1 MKIIDL
7 LAGLDY
13 EFVNG
18 ESNIEINSLQYDSR
32 KVKEGD
38 IFFAIGGFN
47 TDGHKFISK
56 AVEGGAKVIVIERD
70 IELIEGVTYI
80 KVENGRKALAMAS
93 CNFYDHPSRK
103 MKVIGIT
110 GTNGKTTS
118 AFMLKHILEAAGHKV
133 GLIGTIAN
141 YIGSEELHA
150 ERTTPESLEL
160 QELFNKMVEAGVNY
174 CVMEVSSHSLDL
186 FRVYGVEFAE
196 GIFTNLTQDHLDFH
210 KTFENYYKAKA
221 KLFDISKNS
230 IINVDDEY
238 GKRLIKEVEMKN
250 TSRVTSYSIN
260 NEGTLRGENIDLAA
274 TGMTFDLKLN
284 GQIKKIC
291 LSIPGKYN
299 VYNAL
304 GCIGAALNEGIDI
317 EVIIKALALVTV
329 PGRCENLTLGMNTAF
344 QVIRDYSHTPD
355 SLKNILENL
364 RELTTGRLIC
374 IFGCGGDRD
383 KTKRP
388 IMGDIGTKLSDVAII
403 TSDNPRSENP
413 FDILKDI
420 VAGVKIENYRVIEN
434 REEAIK
440 EALLMAQKGDII
452 VIAGKGHETYQILKN
467 ETIHFDEKEVVLK
480 LMKELKLYE

>member
-1 MKIIDL
+1 MKIVDL
-7 LAGLDY
+7 LAGLNY
-13 EFVNG
+13 EFVSG
-18 ESNIEINSLQYDSR
+18 EKDIEINNPQYDSR
-32 KVKEGD
+32 KVQKGD
-38 IFFAIGGFN
+38 VFFAITGFS
-47 TDGHKFISK
+47 TDGHKFIAK
-56 AVEGGAKVIVIERD
+56 AVENGAKVVIVERD
-70 IELIEGVTYI
+70 IEQIEGVTYI

-93 CNFYDHPSRK
+93 CNFYDNPSRK
-103 MKVIGIT
+103 MKLIGIT

-118 AFMLKHILEAAGHKV
+118 AFMIKAILEASGYKV

-160 QELFNKMVEAGVNY
+160 QELFNKMVEAGVDY

-186 FRVYGVEFAE
+186 YRVYGTKFEE

-221 KLFDISKNS
+221 KLFDISKSS
-230 IINVDDEY
+230 IINADDEY
-238 GKRLIKEVEMKN
+238 GARLIKEVTAKEASK
-250 TSRVTSYSIN
+250 VTTYSI
-260 NEGTLRGENIDLAA
+260 EKVSDLRGEDIDLEA
-274 TGMTFDLKLN
+274 TGMIFDLEYK
-284 GQIKKIC
+284 GEIKKVV
-291 LSIPGKYN
+291 LSIPGRYN

-304 GCIGAALNEGIDI
+304 GCIGAALNQGIDI
-317 EVIIKALALVTV
+317 DVIIKALAMVTV
-329 PGRCENLTLGMNTAF
+329 PGRCENLTLGMNSGF

-388 IMGDIGTKLSDVAII
+388 IMGEIGTNLSDIAII
-403 TSDNPRSENP
+403 TSDNPRSEDP
-413 FDILKDI
+413 YAILDDI
-420 VAGVKIENYRVIEN
+420 VAGVKQENYKVVEN

-480 LMKELKLYE
+480 LMKELKL